1 MTVGLSPRA
10 RMYSTA
16 AVLNLV
22 WPACLFCFEQSKCV
36 YVCVC
41 VCVCVCLT
49 MGDRPP
55 SRTHA
60 FVPDKTR
67 GASRTGP

>member
-41 VCVCVCLT
+41 VCVCVC
-49 MGDRPP
+49 
-55 SRTHA
+55 
-60 FVPDKTR
+60 V
-67 GASRTGP
+67 